1 METTLPDKFSLGF
14 QFLKEAALSAINS
27 VTEAAEQFKESPTGI
42 SLNNWLEVH
51 PVMLWIVSHPLISLV
66 IAIVGIVLL
75 LGLLKAVIKLV
86 EKMWLDIFKAPFL
99 TIKALFKKKSK
110 SVEEKK
116 PIEVEST
123 PIEETPVDQTDNS
136 SPLDIILE
144 RLNTIEREQ
153 KLILKEIATIKN
165 SNNSLVK

>member
-14 QFLKEAALSAINS
+14 QFLKEAAGSAINS

-66 IAIVGIVLL
+66 IAIVAIVLL

-86 EKMWLDIFKAPFL
+86 EKMWIDIFKAPFL
-99 TIKALFKKKSK
+99 TIQSLLKKKSK
-110 SVEEKK
+110 SVNKE
-116 PIEVEST
+116 PIEVEAT
-123 PIEETPVDQTDNS
+123 PIAENPVEQTDNS
-136 SPLDIILE
+136 SPLEQILE

-165 SNNSLVK
+165 STNSPSK